1 MPDPTTIEYEVK
13 RQVAGELENSM
24 RLKDPG
30 GKPAHRE
37 SWPWGNADK
46 VTEAIND
53 MNNVELLRL
62 ISEAVE
68 ARLANHA

>member
-13 RQVAGELENSM
+13 RQVAGE
-24 RLKDPG
+24 
-30 GKPAHRE
+30 PAHRE